1 MMVSISS
8 IKEVIDISKKVEK
21 FCKDNGINNKAAMAA
36 GLCIEEM
43 AGNIVL
49 HGFTKDRKKRHT
61 IDIFV
66 GLEKEKISIRIK
78 DDCIMFDPLKR
89 LGTSDE
95 IESNIGIRLVKNM
108 ASTMYYQTTFG
119 LNVLN
124 IEI

>member
-1 MMVSISS
+1 
-8 IKEVIDISKKVEK
+8 
-21 FCKDNGINNKAAMAA
+21 MAY
-36 GLCIEEM
+36 
-43 AGNIVL
+43 L

-61 IDIFV
+61 IDIFT

-89 LGTSDE
+89 LETSDE

-108 ASTMYYQTTFG
+108 ASSMYYQTAFG